1 MRKNYGFEKR
11 EKEKK
16 RQEKQEKKRERRQG
30 KKGGDAAPTD
40 GERPDVDPAE
50 GERD

>member
-16 RQEKQEKKRERRQG
+16 RQAKQEKKRERRQS
-30 KKGGDAAPTD
+30 KKENGAAPTD
-40 GERPDVDPAE
+40 GERPDGDPE
-50 GERD
+50 GDERK